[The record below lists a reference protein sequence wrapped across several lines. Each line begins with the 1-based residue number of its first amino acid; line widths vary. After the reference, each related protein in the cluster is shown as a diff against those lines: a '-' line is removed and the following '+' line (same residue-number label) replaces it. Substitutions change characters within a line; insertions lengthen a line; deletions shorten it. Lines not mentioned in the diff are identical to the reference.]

1 MNSAIFRALLLGL
14 LRDRGALLM
23 SFALPAIFFVI
34 LAEIFSASAGNA
46 ITLRTAVL
54 DEVRSETTIRLVT
67 ALEQSDVIEFLAPGP
82 TNADELKLMVR
93 TGDADVGLIVRADG
107 QPLDEPGFGKPPIL
121 IVFDP
126 ARGVTEPVLTGQL
139 RQAYFSGLPDV
150 ALGNVVKE
158 LENQFVSLSSDQ
170 RAEVNEGLGEMKADA
185 ADGRDVGWSFED
197 MLDSEAVAGGDAVN
211 LVAYSAGAV
220 AFMFLLF
227 AAVHGALS
235 ILDEEESGILDRI
248 LAGPGGIAV
257 LVNGKFAYV
266 TLQGFVQVSVIFL
279 VAWLLYGVD
288 LPGHFFPWLMITLAA
303 CICAAGL
310 AMLLATA
317 CKTRRQ
323 AQTIANTMILIL
335 SAIGGS
341 MVPRFLMPA
350 SLRDLGW
357 LTPNTW
363 ALEAYSGILWRED
376 PIEAVL
382 LPIFLLLASGLA
394 GWILSL
400 YLARKR
406 AFG

>member
-34 LAEIFSASAGNA
+34 LAEIFSASSGNA
-46 ITLRTAVL
+46 MTLRTAVL
-54 DEVRSETTIRLVT
+54 DEVQSETTQRLVT
-67 ALEQSDVIEFLAPGP
+67 ALEQSDVIQFLNPAP
-82 TNADELKLMVR
+82 TSAEALKLMVR
-93 TGDADVGLIVRADG
+93 TGDADVGLILRKDS
-107 QPLDEPGFGKPPIL
+107 QPLEEPGFGRPPIL

-150 ALGNVVKE
+150 ALGNVVME
-158 LENQFVSLSSDQ
+158 LENQFVSLTSDQ
-170 RAEVNEGLGEMKADA
+170 RAEVDEGLREMKADA
-185 ADGRDVGWSFED
+185 AQGQDVGWSFED
-197 MLDSEAVAGGDAVN
+197 MLDSEPVAGGDAVN

-235 ILDEEESGILDRI
+235 ILDEEENGIIDRV

-266 TLQGFVQVSVIFL
+266 ILQGFVQVSVIFL
-279 VAWLLYGVD
+279 VAWLFYGVD
-288 LPGHFFPWLMITLAA
+288 LPRHFIPWLVITLAA
-303 CICAAGL
+303 CISAAGL

-317 CKTRRQ
+317 CRTRRQ
-323 AQTIANTMILIL
+323 AQTIANTLILIL

-376 PIEAVL
+376 PFSTVL
-382 LPIFLLLASGLA
+382 LPTGLLLASGIA
-394 GWILSL
+394 GWLASL
-400 YLARKR
+400 YLAHRR